1 MKWHKKEVIG
11 PAIGYGIPPHE
22 DLLAML
28 GNCLEHQLRA
38 AVRSALDDICPFLG
52 STNRCRILFAM
63 FACDL
68 AGSSLKQTAPVCQ
81 SHCYLSISRVSA
93 LLPPLCHYAEPNKWE
108 IVYIYIHYMYI
119 IIWYGMSWA
128 VWVLRFWLIWGEL
141 GNLRFCPE
149 LLCRWDAALTAEVAT
164 AQQSIIRYLSMI
176 SQFYL

>member
-1 MKWHKKEVIG
+1 MVYLLMKISW
-11 PAIGYGIPPHE
+11 P
-22 DLLAML
+22 
-28 GNCLEHQLRA
+28 CLEIVLKHQLRA

-108 IVYIYIHYMYI
+108 IVYIYTLYVYHYM
-119 IIWYGMSWA
+119 IWH
-128 VWVLRFWLIWGEL
+128 VLGGL
-141 GNLRFCPE
+141 GSQVLVDLGRTWKPP
-149 LLCRWDAALTAEVAT
+149 LLPRVALPLGCSTNCGSRDST
-164 AQQSIIRYLSMI
+164 TIHHSISIHDITVLSI
-176 SQFYL
+176 VQ